1 MRPAFHNVQFAESV
15 NICQRIRQ
23 HLSTTPTTPTV
34 GVAGRSPVSLWGF
47 WADVSS
53 LLDKQQAASLC
64 AWSASMMPGPQATTS
79 GLDGC
84 ESFAFPSA
92 DGSDGQSELK
102 MFLMFDHF
110 WRISMIRFRCF
121 STGTSYHA
129 PTIHLPFGKSRR
141 QDQRMPWR
149 PPADR
154 WWRYHQL
161 RRCRATQHRPA
172 LQHHLRIAV
181 SPGEACQI
189 QQCQISQAQM
199 DAELYT
205 YWINLNLNHTYN
217 IL

>member
-1 MRPAFHNVQFAESV
+1 MWAPCWTNSRLPAFALGARPW
-15 NICQRIRQ
+15 CQGPEQ
-23 HLSTTPTTPTV
+23 QLGGHLV
-34 GVAGRSPVSLWGF
+34 
-47 WADVSS
+47 
-53 LLDKQQAASLC
+53 
-64 AWSASMMPGPQATTS
+64 S

-102 MFLMFDHF
+102 MFLIFDHC

-121 STGTSYHA
+121 STGTSYHP

-161 RRCRATQHRPA
+161 RRCRAAQRFSTISGCQPRRSVPNPTMPN
-172 LQHHLRIAV
+172 L
-181 SPGEACQI
+181 PGTDGCWVVHTESI
-189 QQCQISQAQM
+189 LI
-199 DAELYT
+199 
-205 YWINLNLNHTYN
+205 NLNHTYTLISFGCDYFDIYN
-217 IL
+217 HIYTDIQYITMTLYVWYKITQYDTIKQECEHIFISV